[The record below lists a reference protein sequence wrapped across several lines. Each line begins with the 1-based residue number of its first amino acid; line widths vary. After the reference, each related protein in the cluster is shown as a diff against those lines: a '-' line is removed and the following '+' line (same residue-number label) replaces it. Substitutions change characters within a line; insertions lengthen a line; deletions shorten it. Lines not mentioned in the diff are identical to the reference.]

1 MEKLFILIA
10 EDDEDDRFLLKAAFE
25 ENKFSD
31 ELFFVENGMEL
42 LEYLHSQN
50 RKNSVEKNPHFILL
64 DLNMPKKN
72 GKEVLK
78 EIKANKVFCK
88 IPIIIFSTTNNE
100 QEKKYCMELDAVA
113 YFTKPVS
120 YTDLISTVAEIR
132 NIGSNS
138 YKNR

>member
-31 ELFFVENGMEL
+31 ELFFVENGIEL
-42 LEYLHSQN
+42 LDYLYSKTKN
-50 RKNSVEKNPHFILL
+50 NSVENNPHFILL

-78 EIKANKVFCK
+78 ELKANTEFCK

-100 QEKKYCMELDAVA
+100 IEKKYCLEMDAVA

-120 YTDLISTVAEIR
+120 YVELIHTVAEIR
-132 NIGSNS
+132 NIGINS
-138 YKNR
+138 YKNK